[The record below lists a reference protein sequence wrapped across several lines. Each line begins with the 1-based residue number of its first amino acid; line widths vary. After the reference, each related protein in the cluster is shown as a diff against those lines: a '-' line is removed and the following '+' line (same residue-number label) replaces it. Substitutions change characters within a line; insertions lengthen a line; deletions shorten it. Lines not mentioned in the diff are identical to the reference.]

1 MQPLTASKARMIS
14 RLSGFLDGLIIFC
27 TLLIV
32 NSTATTFT
40 SQFPDFSNFSEPAW
54 MMAGTAIFIL
64 AAIALQIKIHSFGRN
79 FAQLWKSQKPLVL
92 FVFFCAFTLLW
103 STYELASLYEFILML
118 FATLAASYFV
128 IRFSY
133 RKILA
138 IIYYFGAV
146 SIILS
151 VVLLL
156 TLPDYSRLNN
166 VVFNGAWRGI
176 FWHRNHMGSLM
187 ALFSTQYLYDL
198 ILNWK
203 NWRRVSI
210 SLVLFITSSVLV
222 FGSWSATGI
231 IIFCVLNAHLVLA
244 LLWLRFRDKLARKHY
259 YILMGVFVVLILGLL
274 LNMDLI
280 FGLLRRSSSLTG
292 RTPIWED
299 MLVNLW
305 PVRPLFGYGFG
316 AIWNQEYYRVL
327 IQTRH
332 YWAYEVFFGDN
343 GFMDILLNTGLIGLS
358 LFLFY
363 FVRLGINNAKLFVQ
377 HHDLELLPPALIFV
391 YVLWA
396 NISYSFLCEV
406 DHFVWMLLVITS
418 FLPLKILE
426 EKTIAQSKT
435 NSPQP

>member
-1 MQPLTASKARMIS
+1 MIS
-14 RLSGFLDGLIIFC
+14 RLSGFLDGMIIFC

-64 AAIALQIKIHSFGRN
+64 TAIALQIKIHSLDRN
-79 FAQLWKSQKPLVL
+79 FSQLWKSQKPLVI
-92 FVFFCAFTLLW
+92 FVIFCAFTLLW
-103 STYELASLYEFILML
+103 STYELASVYEFILML

-133 RKILA
+133 WKILA

-166 VVFNGAWRGI
+166 MVFNGAWRGI

-187 ALFSTQYLYDL
+187 ALFGTLYLYDL
-198 ILNWK
+198 VLNWK
-203 NWRRVSI
+203 NWRRVSVN
-210 SLVLFITSSVLV
+210 LVLFIASTVLV

-231 IIFCVLNAHLVLA
+231 IIFFVLNAHLVLA
-244 LLWLRFRDKLARKHY
+244 LLWLRFRDKLTRRHY
-259 YILMGVFVVLILGLL
+259 FILLGGSVILVLGSL
-274 LNMDLI
+274 LNLDPI
-280 FGLLRRSSSLTG
+280 FGLLQRTSSLTG

-305 PVRPLFGYGFG
+305 PVKPLFGYGFG
-316 AIWNQEYYRVL
+316 AIWNQEYYRLL

-332 YWAYEVFFGDN
+332 QWTYEVFFGDN

-363 FVRLGINNAKLFVQ
+363 FVRLGINNGKLFIQ
-377 HHDLELLPPALIFV
+377 HHDLELLPPVLIFV

-406 DHFVWMLLVITS
+406 DQFVWLLLMLSS
-418 FLPLKILE
+418 FLPLKVLG
-426 EKTIAQSKT
+426 EKTIAHSKIS
-435 NSPQP
+435 NPQP